1 MLKCVNINAKK
12 ARVLSQTVRK
22 KENGVSGGDTKI
34 TENREG
40 TERKTR
46 KGEK

>member
-1 MLKCVNINAKK
+1 MLKCVSIDAKK

-40 TERKTR
+40 TERIKQ